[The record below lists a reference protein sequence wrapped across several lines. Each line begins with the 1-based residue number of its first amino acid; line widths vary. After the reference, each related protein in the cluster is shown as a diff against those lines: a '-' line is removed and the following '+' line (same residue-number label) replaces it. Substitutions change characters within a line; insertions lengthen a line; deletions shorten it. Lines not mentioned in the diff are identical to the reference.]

1 MAKKKKTRIL
11 DFRLPW
17 LPGFAKP
24 NYQLKIPEINL
35 SDPANRDL
43 LFILTI
49 VFTSLMATGFIYM
62 LVNPPPALI
71 SIQKR
76 PAVILPDLDRQTIS
90 EGIVVFSLMLM
101 AIGGLYLIR
110 RSVEVITE
118 SESRGL
124 WLGLGYVLVL
134 IAFLSLTYFLM
145 IKIGIIST

>member
-1 MAKKKKTRIL
+1 MAKEKKTRISN
-11 DFRLPW
+11 FRLPW
-17 LPGFAKP
+17 IPGFARP
-24 NYQLKIPEINL
+24 NYKLKIPEVDL
-35 SDPANRDL
+35 SDPTNRDL
-43 LFILTI
+43 LFISTI
-49 VFTSLMATGFIYM
+49 VFTALMATGFIYM

-76 PAVILPDLDRQTIS
+76 PAVILPNLDRQTLS

-110 RSVEVITE
+110 RSVEVMTE

-145 IKIGIIST
+145 IKIGIIGT